1 MSNKHQ
7 QNSRDNLEVPKA
19 FVLMN
24 VNAGS
29 EEQVIDD
36 AKTIGFVKE
45 AYLCFGVYDLILKI
59 ETNSMD
65 EMKKLVAYKYRSIK
79 NVKSI
84 LTLILTEEYLFLEPV
99 LNHILT
105 NKSKKKEARQESLFE
120 EKIIQNFGSSILVNN

>member
-1 MSNKHQ
+1 MTNKHQ
-7 QNSRDNLEVPKA
+7 QNSWNNLEVPRA

-45 AYLCFGVYDLILKI
+45 SYLCFGVYDLILKI

-79 NVKSI
+79 NVKSV
-84 LTLILTEEYLFLEPV
+84 LTLILTEEYLALKPFV
-99 LNHILT
+99 NYIST
-105 NKSKKKEARQESLFE
+105 DKSKKKEEKQKHLSES
-120 EKIIQNFGSSILVNN
+120 KVIQNFASSIVVNN